1 MGIRSRMTLR
11 LCWGVALLSFLLHGA
26 MAQVSNPGP
35 PTVPNGDTS
44 PFIGVGVVGIPPEV
58 RFGER
63 LARVSAREAGID
75 TEGGTL
81 VRTSCVVKRCMVH
94 VYEDGLF
101 SRLENEE

>member
-1 MGIRSRMTLR
+1 MGMMTLR

-26 MAQVSNPGP
+26 MATVPNPGP

-63 LARVSAREAGID
+63 LARVCRRGKLVLIQR
-75 TEGGTL
+75 G